1 VQVFLLVY
9 LSLGNF
15 LFYRWDIKNDLKE
28 MIIFI
33 FLNKNEMNP
42 EKVRP
47 VSIGRNLILEN
58 Y

>member
-1 VQVFLLVY
+1 VY